1 MSTILKALQRLDR
14 EKSSPG
20 GRPLQDEVAAA
31 ASAPSRRRL
40 PVAAIGA
47 AMAAL
52 GLGLGAS
59 MFWLW
64 PREKAVPELA
74 AAPSALQ
81 GAAVAQNVPSAA
93 VTQSVPDAVPAPPVL
108 EAPTP
113 AAPVASA
120 PPPAAFSSPVA
131 VVERPEPP
139 PVAEPAPAM
148 PGEGAAETDVPA
160 ASAPAPA
167 LPGDLPPYEVA
178 ARKRAARLSQPQ
190 PPPAPVA
197 RPVEVARAEPPA
209 PVARPLERAESE
221 PLAANALPAAPP
233 AQPVRRKPAAQTQAQ
248 TQKLVRANVP
258 DVFVSSTVWHPQKD
272 RRLAKVTFAGG
283 AAQELHEGDAIG
295 PLVVSVIEPSGV
307 IFLHDGVEIRR
318 RVGAKN

>member
-14 EKSSPG
+14 EKSSSG

-64 PREKAVPELA
+64 PREKAAPERV

-81 GAAVAQNVPSAA
+81 GAAVAQNMPSAA

-108 EAPTP
+108 ESPPP

-221 PLAANALPAAPP
+221 PLAVTALPAAPP
-233 AQPVRRKPAAQTQAQ
+233 AQPVRRKPAVQA
-248 TQKLVRANVP
+248 QKLVRTNVP

-318 RVGAKN
+318 KVGAKN